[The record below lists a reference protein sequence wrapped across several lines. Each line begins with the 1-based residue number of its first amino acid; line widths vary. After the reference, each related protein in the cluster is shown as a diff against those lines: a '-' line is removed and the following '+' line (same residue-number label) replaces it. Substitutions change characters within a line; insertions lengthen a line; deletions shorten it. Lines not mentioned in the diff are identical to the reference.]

1 MSVFK
6 NIKIELAIL
15 IIVAL
20 NVFLSFSVDLGFYN
34 YFNDLGESL
43 NYFYL
48 KEFFTKITELGNSAW
63 YFTVSFVGIF
73 FLYINNRLKI
83 LIIKNSK
90 KLINFFVSF
99 FVYLL

>member
-20 NVFLSFSVDLGFYN
+20 NVFLSFRVDFGFYN

-48 KEFFTKITELGNSAW
+48 KEFFTKITELGSSSL
-63 YFTVSFVGIF
+63 YFIVSIVGIF
-73 FLYINNRLKI
+73 FLYINKKFKI
-83 LIIKNSK
+83 VFIKNNE
-90 KLINFFVSF
+90 KLINFFIS
-99 FVYLL
+99 L

>member
-20 NVFLSFSVDLGFYN
+20 NVFLSFRVDLVFYN
-34 YFNDLGESL
+34 YFNDLGESF

-48 KEFFTKITELGNSAW
+48 KTC
-63 YFTVSFVGIF
+63 
-73 FLYINNRLKI
+73 INECI
-83 LIIKNSK
+83 D
-90 KLINFFVSF
+90 
-99 FVYLL
+99 Y

>member
-73 FLYINNRLKI
+73 FLFINNRLKI
-83 LIIKNSK
+83 LN
-90 KLINFFVSF
+90 
-99 FVYLL
+99 